1 MKDQKIIAIFG
12 GSFNPPLNSHF
23 SLAEQM
29 LTEYKN
35 IEKVIFVPVSTKY
48 NKKGLLS
55 NEHRYNMLKIVCDE
69 NENFEVSD
77 IEQKQEKQLDT
88 FDTLK
93 LLKNEYPDHT
103 LCFTMGTDNL
113 KCISEWGLAEELVN
127 SFKFLVIERDE
138 DSMDDIINADQ
149 FLLDHKDAFMKVK
162 ENIRSNISSTF
173 VREKI
178 KRGKS
183 IRYLTPDKVYFYI
196 KENNLYNI

>member
-113 KCISEWGLAEELVN
+113 KCISEWALAEELVN

-149 FLLDHKDAFMKVK
+149 FLLDYKDAFM
-162 ENIRSNISSTF
+162 
-173 VREKI
+173 
-178 KRGKS
+178 
-183 IRYLTPDKVYFYI
+183 
-196 KENNLYNI
+196 